1 MPPDPG
7 TPPAR
12 LRGGRLDRMQP
23 TSLDRIR
30 VVYGSVLVNHAGRL
44 AESAILGS
52 LGWTPGTPI
61 RIRPAAPGV
70 LLVTEGEPGG
80 HAIARN
86 GQLSVPADIRRA
98 IRLRK
103 GDRVLLAAHPD
114 QRRLIIVCQTA
125 LADLVAEIRDR
136 IDGGEQP

>member
-1 MPPDPG
+1 M
-7 TPPAR
+7 
-12 LRGGRLDRMQP
+12 RGGRLDPMQP
-23 TSLDRIR
+23 TSLDRTR

-44 AESAILGS
+44 AERAVLGS
-52 LGWTPGTPI
+52 LDWNPGTPV

-70 LLVTEGEPGG
+70 LLVTDGEPGG
-80 HAIARN
+80 HTIARN
-86 GQLSVPADIRRA
+86 GQLSIPADIRKA

-114 QRRLIIVCQTA
+114 QRRLIIICQVA
-125 LADLVAEIRDR
+125 LADLVTEIRDR

>member
-1 MPPDPG
+1 
-7 TPPAR
+7 
-12 LRGGRLDRMQP
+12 MQP

-44 AESAILGS
+44 AERAVLGS
-52 LGWTPGTPI
+52 LGWAAGTPI
-61 RIRPAAPGV
+61 RIRPAASGV
-70 LLVTEGEPGG
+70 LVVTEGEPGG

-86 GQLSVPADIRRA
+86 GQLSIPADIRKA

-114 QRRLIIVCQTA
+114 QSQLIIVGQVA
-125 LADLVAEIRDR
+125 LADIVADIRDR

>member
-1 MPPDPG
+1 ME
-7 TPPAR
+7 
-12 LRGGRLDRMQP
+12 RMQP

-44 AESAILGS
+44 AERAVLGS
-52 LGWTPGTPI
+52 LGWDPGTPV

-70 LLVTEGEPGG
+70 LLVTDGEPGG

-86 GQLSVPADIRRA
+86 GQLCIPADIRKA

-114 QRRLIIVCQTA
+114 QRRLIIVCQIA
-125 LADLVAEIRDR
+125 LADIVADIRDR
-136 IDGGEQP
+136 IDGGEQS

>member
-1 MPPDPG
+1 M
-7 TPPAR
+7 
-12 LRGGRLDRMQP
+12 LP
-23 TSLDRIR
+23 TSLDTIR

-44 AESAILGS
+44 AERAVLGS
-52 LGWTPGTPI
+52 LGWDPGTPI
-61 RIRPAAPGV
+61 RIRPVAPSLPGV
-70 LLVTEGEPGG
+70 LLVTDGEPGG

-86 GQLSVPADIRRA
+86 GQLSIPADIRKA

-103 GDRVLLAAHPD
+103 GDRVLLAAHPN
-114 QRRLIIVCQTA
+114 QRRLIIVCQVA